1 MRKVP
6 KLCPIKLAKSKAYE
20 QEQDRILQEQKDHP
34 LTPARSNLPVMMTLR
49 HRACL
54 ALVDSM
60 ATAQTE
66 GDMRTAQEDAQLLM
80 STWSWGTVDGFR
92 QRSARIIR
100 RHGGKAQGDVN
111 A

>member
-1 MRKVP
+1 
-6 KLCPIKLAKSKAYE
+6 
-20 QEQDRILQEQKDHP
+20 
-34 LTPARSNLPVMMTLR
+34 
-49 HRACL
+49 
-54 ALVDSM
+54 M

-66 GDMRTAQEDAQLLM
+66 VDMHTVQEDAQLLM

-92 QRSARIIR
+92 GRAAQIIR